1 MPEPAPSRLAEV
13 TQVHTQLLR
22 VTLEADHA
30 RAYWRHGDPTRTV
43 DQETHAAFSEFWFG
57 SKSMTRVRKLILTF
71 RHRFGA
77 YPDALQTL
85 RAWADVDRDSRILVA
100 HWHLQLTDPIYRRFS
115 GDFLPERRYRARPEV
130 TRDVVLTWVSDFDRQ
145 GSWSAAT
152 RSGFA
157 SKLLSAA
164 HAAGLVATKK
174 DPRPLT
180 TPRVPTPALAYLLY
194 LLRSVDFE
202 GSLHDNPYLRS
213 VGLEGGLLDDRLR
226 TSDAVTMRRVG
237 DLVDFTWKYPT
248 LPDWGSHTLRAEAP
262 QP

>member
-22 VTLEADHA
+22 VTLEPEHA
-30 RAYWRHGDPTRTV
+30 RAYWRFGDPTRSV
-43 DQETHAAFSEFWFG
+43 DEETHAAFSEFWFG

-71 RHRFGA
+71 RQRFGA
-77 YPDALQTL
+77 YPEALHTL
-85 RAWADVDRDSRILVA
+85 RAWTDIDRDSRILVA

-115 GDFLPERRYRARPEV
+115 GDFLPERRYRTRPEI
-130 TRDVVLTWVSDFDRQ
+130 TRDVVLTWVSDVDRQ
-145 GSWSAAT
+145 GGWSAAT
-152 RSGFA
+152 RTGFA

-164 HAAGLVATKK
+164 HAAGLVGAKQ

-180 TPRVPTPALAYLLY
+180 IPRVPSSALAYLLY
-194 LLRSVDFE
+194 FLRTVDFK

-226 TSDAVTMRRVG
+226 TSDAVTLRRVG
-237 DLVDFTWKYPT
+237 DVVDFTWTHPT
-248 LPDWGSHTLRAEAP
+248 LLDWGGQTPRRKSA